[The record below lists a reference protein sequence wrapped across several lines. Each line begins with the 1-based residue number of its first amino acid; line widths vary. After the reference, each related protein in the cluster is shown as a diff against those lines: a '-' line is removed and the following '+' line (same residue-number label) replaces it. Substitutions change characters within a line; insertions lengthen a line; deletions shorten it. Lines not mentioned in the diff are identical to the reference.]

1 MPTYVYETISPD
13 GVEGKRFE
21 ISQSIKDAPLQRH
34 PETGEEIRR
43 VITLPLV
50 LGTALGANSA
60 ADGPPSG
67 GHCCGG
73 GCGCGH

>member
-1 MPTYVYETISPD
+1 MPTYVYETVTTD
-13 GVEGKRFE
+13 GSEGKRYE
-21 ISQSIKDAPLQRH
+21 LSQSIKDAPLTRH
-34 PETGEEIRR
+34 PETGESIRR

-50 LGTALGANSA
+50 LGTSLGAPA
-60 ADGPPSG
+60 GYDAPSG